1 MKYYLIQ
8 LDASGKVIYI
18 AQYPNDE
25 ERLEGLEILKQNDFS
40 STFQTFNDIY

>member
-18 AQYPNDE
+18 AQYPNEE
-25 ERLEGLEILKQNDFS
+25 ERLEGLEILSKNDLS
-40 STFQTFNDIY
+40 SSFQTFNDIY